1 MPLGDNPGDR
11 YNALMAFGDI
21 GSKVSGALLKMA
33 EVKDQREQR
42 ALTTSQNAAQM
53 ALNLQQIETD
63 HQNSLAAYRKG
74 GWSGMPGQNVGAPA
88 VSPATRSLID
98 EAYPG
103 NDFSMTGAGLMDSSV
118 EGYGQPSV
126 YDREKDRTLPQPT
139 YTVNKGD
146 ITGTNILTPEDAIE
160 IQEELPDEVQNPS
173 FAITYDSDG
182 YPQVTSS
189 GIGTQAEA
197 QEIANSILA
206 TDTHLAGGKERL
218 ASNLA
223 YLTNVEGLDPYQMEY
238 LRNADPEY
246 IQSFIASH
254 VTDTMDSN
262 KPRTAGEPEKRALIQ
277 YKTANIGVE
286 MLRQLITETGGS
298 GIEAGMELLL
308 RPGFWRTM
316 GGTRIT
322 QAQHNFLAAA
332 DLIVGSTLRVTSGAA
347 IGEQEIQN
355 KRAQLMPLPG
365 EGIDV
370 QMRKLSAM
378 FEQVREIN
386 HQARIAGGDEVPAY
400 DRTSVN
406 PFLMDVNGEYSNIPI
421 NMDGTGRV
429 PARIQGRRTAT
440 QMQAYGIEVP
450 AGFTEEQVMDSLF
463 AGGLTDEEVASAI
476 EYLFRGVQ

>member
-1 MPLGDNPGDR
+1 
-11 YNALMAFGDI
+11 MAFGDI
-21 GSKVSGALLKMA
+21 GSKVSEALLQMA
-33 EVKDQREQR
+33 QVKDQREQR
-42 ALTTSQNAAQM
+42 ALATSQNAAQM
-53 ALNLQQIETD
+53 ALSLEQIEMD
-63 HQNSLAAYRKG
+63 HRNSLAAYREG
-74 GWSGMPGQNVGAPA
+74 GWSGIPGENVGAPA

-98 EAYPG
+98 AAYPKS
-103 NDFSMTGAGLMDSSV
+103 DFSMTGGGLMESSV
-118 EGYGQPSV
+118 DASMEGYGQPSV

-139 YTVNKGD
+139 YSVSKGD

-160 IQEELPDEVQNPS
+160 IQGELPDEVSKPS

-223 YLTNVEGLDPYQMEY
+223 YLTSVEGLDPYQMEY

-254 VTDTMDSN
+254 ITDTMDSN

-286 MLRQLITETGGS
+286 MLRQLIAETGGG

-429 PARIQGRRTAT
+429 PARIQGRVTAT
-440 QMQAYGIEVP
+440 QMQAYGIKVP
-450 AGFTEEQVMDSLF
+450 AGFTEEQVMDSLI